1 MANGLESQ
9 KILWTA
15 EHIAKYLKISKGK
28 FYNLVKAGLPAV
40 IIDGVWCAHTDNLEM
55 FFQRGT
61 AKVTRDIPADAE

>member
-1 MANGLESQ
+1 MAAAIESE

-15 EHIAKYLKISKGK
+15 EAIAKYLKISKGK

-40 IIDGVWCAHTDNLEM
+40 IIDGVWCAHADNLEM

-61 AKVTRDIPADAE
+61 AKVTKNIPDDAE

>member
-15 EHIAKYLKISKGK
+15 DVIAKYLKISKGK

-40 IIDGVWCAHTDNLEM
+40 IIDGVWCAHADNLEM